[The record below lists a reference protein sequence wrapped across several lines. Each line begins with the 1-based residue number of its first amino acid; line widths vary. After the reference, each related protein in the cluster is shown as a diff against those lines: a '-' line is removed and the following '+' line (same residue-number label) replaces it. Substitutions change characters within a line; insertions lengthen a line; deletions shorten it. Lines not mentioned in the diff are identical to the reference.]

1 MSNIKINCDEANV
14 LIFALNNVSYL
25 DEQKFEGEGVSVS
38 ELYNKIYTVWETL
51 YTNSKTVDFVEKKV

>member
-38 ELYNKIYTVWETL
+38 ELYNKIYTVWEKL